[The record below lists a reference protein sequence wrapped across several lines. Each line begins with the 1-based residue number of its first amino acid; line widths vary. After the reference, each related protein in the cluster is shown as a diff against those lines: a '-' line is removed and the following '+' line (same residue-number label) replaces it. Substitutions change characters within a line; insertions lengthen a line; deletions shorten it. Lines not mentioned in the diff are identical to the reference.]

1 MTEQIQ
7 IQVMKEYI
15 AYLEKRLQHSDMMH
29 DHAME
34 MVRKLMEKLK

>member
-1 MTEQIQ
+1 MND
-7 IQVMKEYI
+7 QVKIKVMEEYI
-15 AYLEKRLQHSDMMH
+15 AYLEKRLHHSDMMH

>member
-1 MTEQIQ
+1 MNEQTQ

-15 AYLEKRLQHSDMMH
+15 AYLEKRLMHSDVMH
-29 DHAME
+29 EHAMV

>member
-1 MTEQIQ
+1 LSDQVQIQ
-7 IQVMKEYI
+7 IMREYI
-15 AYLEKRLQHSDMMH
+15 AYLEKRLLHSDMAH

>member
-1 MTEQIQ
+1 MSDQVQIQ
-7 IQVMKEYI
+7 IMREYI
-15 AYLEKRLQHSDMMH
+15 AYLEKRLVHSDAMH

>member
-1 MTEQIQ
+1 MSDQVQIQ
-7 IQVMKEYI
+7 LMKEYI
-15 AYLEKRLQHSDMMH
+15 AYLEKRLLHSDMMH

>member
-1 MTEQIQ
+1 MSDQVQIQ
-7 IQVMKEYI
+7 LMKEYI
-15 AYLEKRLQHSDMMH
+15 AYLEKRLMHSDMMH

>member
-1 MTEQIQ
+1 VTEQVKIKL
-7 IQVMKEYI
+7 MEEYI
-15 AYLEKRLQHSDMMH
+15 DYLEKRLQHSDMAH

>member
-1 MTEQIQ
+1 MNDQVK
-7 IQVMKEYI
+7 IQVMQEYI
-15 AYLEKRLQHSDMMH
+15 AYLEKRLLHSDMAH

>member
-1 MTEQIQ
+1 MSDQVQIQ
-7 IQVMKEYI
+7 IMKEYI
-15 AYLEKRLQHSDMMH
+15 AYLEKRLLHSDMMH

>member
-1 MTEQIQ
+1 VNDQVK
-7 IQVMKEYI
+7 IQVMQEYI
-15 AYLEKRLQHSDMMH
+15 AYLEKRLLHSDMAH

>member
-1 MTEQIQ
+1 MNDQVQIQ
-7 IQVMKEYI
+7 LMKEYI
-15 AYLEKRLQHSDMMH
+15 AYLEKRLLHSDMMH